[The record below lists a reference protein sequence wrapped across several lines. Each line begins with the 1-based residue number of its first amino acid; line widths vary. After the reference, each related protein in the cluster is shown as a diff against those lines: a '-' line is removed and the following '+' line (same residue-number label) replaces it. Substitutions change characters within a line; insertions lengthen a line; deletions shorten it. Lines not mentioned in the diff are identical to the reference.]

1 MKASIRPS
9 VLLTAIAAV
18 FVAGS
23 AVGTETSAAVRQQ
36 VVGYSDLNLRSPA
49 GTLAL
54 YRRIQAA
61 AKGVCEARNTRDLA
75 ETSRARACLERA
87 VREAVFAVNNSGLTQ
102 HYLADRGLQTHLIA
116 QVSH

>member
-1 MKASIRPS
+1 M
-9 VLLTAIAAV
+9 AAV

-23 AVGTETSAAVRQQ
+23 AVAADTSAVVSQQ
-36 VVGYSDLNLRSPA
+36 VVGYSDLNLQSPA

-61 AKGVCEARNTRDLA
+61 AKGVCETRNTRDLA
-75 ETSRARACLERA
+75 EIPRARACLERA

-102 HYLADRGLQTHLIA
+102 HYLADGGLQTNLIA